1 MATNDPRIDAYIERS
16 AAFAAPILS
25 LLRGAVHEAC
35 PGAEETIKWGMPFF
49 VVDGRILAHMAAFK
63 QHCAFGFWRGRG
75 APDQGKSDEAMGQ
88 FGRIASTSDLPA
100 RRELIRL
107 IKGAARMAA
116 TAPAQPAAT
125 KAKPKAK
132 PALPVP
138 DVLDAAL
145 RGNRAAQ
152 KAFDAFSNSHR
163 REYIEWIVEAKREET
178 RARRVAE
185 AVAQLAEGKPR
196 HWKYRSC

>member
-1 MATNDPRIDAYIERS
+1 MATTDPRIDAYIGRS
-16 AAFAAPILS
+16 AAFATPILT

-49 VVDGRILAHMAAFK
+49 VMDGRILAHMAAFK

-75 APDQGKSDEAMGQ
+75 APDQGKNDEAMGQ
-88 FGRIASTSDLPA
+88 FGRIESISDLPA

-107 IKGAARMAA
+107 IKASAREAVAAVP
-116 TAPAQPAAT
+116 TQLPAKA
-125 KAKPKAK
+125 KAKPK

-138 DVLDAAL
+138 EALAAAL
-145 RGNRAAQ
+145 RGNPAAQ
-152 KAFDAFSNSHR
+152 EAFDAFSNSHR
-163 REYIEWIVEAKREET
+163 REYIAWIVEAKREET

-185 AVAQLAEGKPR
+185 AVAQLAEGKAR
-196 HWKYRSC
+196 HWKYQNC